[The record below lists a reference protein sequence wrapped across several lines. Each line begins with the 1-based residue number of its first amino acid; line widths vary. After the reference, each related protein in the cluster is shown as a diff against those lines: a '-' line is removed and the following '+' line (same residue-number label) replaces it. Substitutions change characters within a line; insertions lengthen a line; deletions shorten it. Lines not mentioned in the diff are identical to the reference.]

1 MWAVLQQIHSP
12 HNPVFQA
19 RPAQSTICMLRIVI
33 TFGAAST
40 TIWGTAT
47 IMRTDATEIK
57 ASHAGATRG
66 CDVENETLND

>member
-1 MWAVLQQIHSP
+1 
-12 HNPVFQA
+12 
-19 RPAQSTICMLRIVI
+19 MLRIVI

-66 CDVENETLND
+66 CDVENETLNDQRPLSVPKEECVAKRSGPLLALPGR